1 LDFSLILREPKR
13 DFKRGFVVMLLKI
26 SCLFSLKFIVSKIIL
41 RELFKE
47 IKISIFDRALAL
59 TLGLLPEVFHYLLM
73 SLVSV
78 TAVVSFDVVGATLM
92 ISFMIGPATTAY
104 MISKNLKMML
114 IYSAL
119 IGAISS
125 ILGYHLA
132 VFLDVSI
139 SGSIAV
145 VIGIIFFV
153 VLFGKK
159 FKKYAKIKEA

>member
-1 LDFSLILREPKR
+1 
-13 DFKRGFVVMLLKI
+13 
-26 SCLFSLKFIVSKIIL
+26 
-41 RELFKE
+41 
-47 IKISIFDRALAL
+47 
-59 TLGLLPEVFHYLLM
+59 
-73 SLVSV
+73 
-78 TAVVSFDVVGATLM
+78 
-92 ISFMIGPATTAY
+92 

-145 VIGIIFFV
+145 VIGGIFFI

-159 FKKYAKIKEA
+159 VKSKSVI

>member
-1 LDFSLILREPKR
+1 
-13 DFKRGFVVMLLKI
+13 M
-26 SCLFSLKFIVSKIIL
+26 
-41 RELFKE
+41 
-47 IKISIFDRALAL
+47 

-125 ILGYHLA
+125 ILLLPSQKSF
-132 VFLDVSI
+132 VTI
-139 SGSIAV
+139 ESGLQPEGRHPARGVAASDFRPLCNIPHCC
-145 VIGIIFFV
+145 
-153 VLFGKK
+153 LP
-159 FKKYAKIKEA
+159 